1 MVKKSLQSLRPELK
15 KMVARDATNCYT
27 ENDKQVYRNF
37 AQKEEKKS
45 FFLRETLS

>member
-27 ENDKQVYRNF
+27 ENEKQVYRIL
-37 AQKEEKKS
+37 AQEEEKK